1 MKWGKELGAFV
12 IRVILFFLLFYLAGA
27 FAGIMLQSFC

>member
-12 IRVILFFLLFYLAGA
+12 IRVILFFCCFIWLVR
-27 FAGIMLQSFC
+27 SPE